1 MDYEETLKEL
11 ETIIEE
17 MESQD
22 IKLENMVS
30 KYKKAMELYS
40 DLQEYLDNFEKEI
53 KIISDK
59 GMEEFEQLSTEE

>member
-1 MDYEETLKEL
+1 MDYEESLKEL

-22 IKLENMVS
+22 IKLEDMVS

>member
-1 MDYEETLKEL
+1 MDYEENLKEL

-22 IKLENMVS
+22 IKLEDMVS

>member
-11 ETIIEE
+11 EIIIEE

-22 IKLENMVS
+22 IKLEDMVS